1 MSNSGQPYTASAN
14 SCPIAC
20 LIAFLRQGSTG
31 TDVIDLQHKLRRRG
45 FNPGAIDGRFGS
57 RTHTAVYRF
66 QYSQELS
73 LTGRV
78 DSETWQ
84 ALDGAH

>member
-1 MSNSGQPYTASAN
+1 MSNLGQRHTAPVN

-31 TDVIDLQHKLRRRG
+31 TDVINLQHNLQRRG
-45 FNPGAIDGRFGS
+45 FNPGAIDGKFGG

-73 LTGRV
+73 LTGSV
-78 DSETWQ
+78 DLETWRV
-84 ALDGAH
+84 LNDGY